1 MPARRRWLLRSYELR
16 ERIPEPSDWRGRCK
30 NANGQVLT
38 QAFEGPGTVDRE
50 AVTEYLKNHT
60 FKTVIDEIDLRTQLQ
75 NIAYTVGQRQN
86 GFFRSA
92 FAVGVADSELVPVQ
106 AKSGWV

>member
-1 MPARRRWLLRSYELR
+1 MLRTVYRARVCPTR
-16 ERIPEPSDWRGRCK
+16 
-30 NANGQVLT
+30 
-38 QAFEGPGTVDRE
+38 
-50 AVTEYLKNHT
+50 
-60 FKTVIDEIDLRTQLQ
+60 FKTVIGEIDLRTQLQ